1 MTVQKYIT
9 WSKMN
14 VKEKLEQSS
23 SILALQHVS
32 LSSCVTLPSI
42 RFRPPRRDTVL
53 VADALVS
60 HCCCISKCCCC
71 CCMLLLLFFYLHG
84 AIISTA
90 ITAVINSTATDRS
103 VRWWYILLQMVSTA
117 INLCIIVRCRLPKQY
132 RVYHMMRDGVH
143 IDYTYFAMLSSF
155 IFHVSND
162 NL

>member
-1 MTVQKYIT
+1 MTIQKYIT

-23 SILALQHVS
+23 SILALQYVS

-42 RFRPPRRDTVL
+42 RFHPPRRDTVL

-90 ITAVINSTATDRS
+90 ITAAINSTATDRS
-103 VRWWYILLQMVSTA
+103 VDDIYCCKWFQPPLIYYCSLQASQAIPRIPHDDRWCSHRVHFT
-117 INLCIIVRCRLPKQY
+117 LPCCP
-132 RVYHMMRDGVH
+132 H
-143 IDYTYFAMLSSF
+143 
-155 IFHVSND
+155 
-162 NL
+162 

>member
-1 MTVQKYIT
+1 MEQ
-9 WSKMN
+9 N
-14 VKEKLEQSS
+14 ECEEKLEQSS

-42 RFRPPRRDTVL
+42 RFHPPRRDTVL

-71 CCMLLLLFFYLHG
+71 CCMLLLLFVYLHG
-84 AIISTA
+84 AIISTT

-117 INLCIIVRCRLPKQY
+117 INLLLFVAGFPSNTA
-132 RVYHMMRDGVH
+132 
-143 IDYTYFAMLSSF
+143 YTTWWQMVFTSSPLYFAMLSSL

-162 NL
+162 NLKI